1 MPAKW
6 TPDLVEDAGARFA
19 ELLEAGHKALCPW
32 RSARCA
38 AALAAPPALTQE
50 GALAAFAAR
59 LRRLRAVPPAAV
71 PRLAPAAVH
80 EMDERAEGRVERLLA
95 REAEVLAALP
105 EHVGDGKAAASSSAP
120 SVGRGDGA
128 ETVIALCEWDAEEVQ
143 PGAWALACRG
153 CGAKVGLWNFR
164 DRPGAEEAG
173 ENQRRREA
181 LERIS
186 GPLYEPCWTAAS
198 VKSAAR
204 LTPVAAGLAQTIAGG
219 PAPAAASPPPSVSIF
234 RSPFRPALLPAAG
247 PSAAKRPREAD
258 ESPPSRRKAARLG
271 AARFDPLG
279 SHRAGCPCVASATW
293 LQTVQALVFQAGLET
308 AHEGGLAGGKKDV
321 LEALKLVQGL

>member
-38 AALAAPPALTQE
+38 AALAAPPALTQQ

-71 PRLAPAAVH
+71 PRLAPAAVQT
-80 EMDERAEGRVERLLA
+80 MDERAEGRLERRLA

-105 EHVGDGKAAASSSAP
+105 ELAVGDGQAAASPSAP
-120 SVGRGDGA
+120 SAGRGDGA
-128 ETVIALCEWDAEEVQ
+128 GTVIALCEWDAEEVQ

-173 ENQRRREA
+173 ASPRRREA

-186 GPLYEPCWTAAS
+186 GPLYEPCWTAAP

-219 PAPAAASPPPSVSIF
+219 PAPAAAPSGSIF
-234 RSPFRPALLPAAG
+234 RSPFRPAPPPAAG

-258 ESPPSRRKAARLG
+258 ESPPGGRKAARLG

-308 AHEGGLAGGKKDV
+308 APEGGLAGGKKDV